1 MFFFL
6 GGVYLETSFRQE
18 ELPKD
23 IALGQWGLHSP
34 SRVMAPGTPKD
45 MGHPK
50 MASWTHTSPISLG
63 ILMGMVWEL
72 DWEKGSPILGCVPK
86 KNPTKF
92 CHDIFQSSKNLVEA
106 LQIHDALLGAG
117 AHHIFVE
124 LEAELR
130 KKNTAQLKSLQGSFF
145 MIYVT

>member
-1 MFFFL
+1 
-6 GGVYLETSFRQE
+6 
-18 ELPKD
+18 
-23 IALGQWGLHSP
+23 
-34 SRVMAPGTPKD
+34 
-45 MGHPK
+45 
-50 MASWTHTSPISLG
+50 
-63 ILMGMVWEL
+63 MVWEL